1 MAFINLKRASITTR
15 LYATHVTMPFF
26 ITSGVIRAVV
36 SGGGVKWIS
45 SLLEAEHILLLN
57 EALLSLT
64 MLAGS
69 HEGK

>member
-1 MAFINLKRASITTR
+1 MTVA
-15 LYATHVTMPFF
+15 FF

-36 SGGGVKWIS
+36 IGGGVKWIS

-64 MLAGS
+64 MLAGL
-69 HEGK
+69 HEGITVHGTITFILF